1 MFYIKLENV
10 MQTSNN
16 NTPNKPFI
24 KPSEFENIPIQ
35 NGLSLLKNVSDVLKE
50 IDDEIKQNNPKDDDW
65 VSGDIVQW

>member
-1 MFYIKLENV
+1 

-24 KPSEFENIPIQ
+24 KPIEFENIPIQ

-65 VSGDIVQW
+65 VSGDIVNW